1 MKIFYAIQGTGNGH
15 LSRAVE
21 LYPYLKKYGEV
32 DFLLSGSNAHLNS
45 NLPIKYKSKGL
56 SLFYKHSG
64 GLDYMKILRSLS
76 LSIISDAKSLPLEQY
91 DLIINDFDF
100 VTSLACSIKKIPC
113 VHFGHQASFQS
124 NNTPRPFKKD
134 ILGNLILKKFVKSS
148 THIGLHFQGYDHHI
162 YNPIIKEDIVKAVPI
177 DDGHIT
183 VYLPQYAVRHLE
195 PHFLKQD
202 KYHFEVF
209 TKEFD
214 RITCKNNI
222 TYFPINNDQFTSSL
236 IRCYGIITAGGFET
250 PAEAMYMNKKVLSIP
265 ISKHYEQACN
275 AAALEQMG
283 IMVLKRIDEHFE
295 QYFKQWIHEKK
306 PIKLNLEHST
316 ADIVDLLMKTNQNNK
331 SNKYVYHS

>member
-32 DFLLSGSNAHLNS
+32 DFLLSGSNAHLKND
-45 NLPIKYKSKGL
+45 LPIKYKSKGL

-64 GLDYMKILRSLS
+64 GLDYMKILGSLS
-76 LSIISDAKSLPLEQY
+76 LSIISDAKSLPLEEY

-100 VTSLACSIKKIPC
+100 VTSLACTIKKIPC

-124 NNTPRPFKKD
+124 KNTPRPFKKD
-134 ILGNLILKKFVKSS
+134 ILGNFILEKFVKSK
-148 THIGLHFQGYDHHI
+148 THIGLHFKSYDHHI
-162 YNPIIKEDIVKAVPI
+162 YNPIIKEDIIKAVPI

-195 PHFLKQD
+195 PHFLKQS

-222 TYFPINNDQFTSSL
+222 TYYPINNDQFTSSL

-265 ISKHYEQACN
+265 ILKHYEQSCN

-283 IMVLKRIDEHFE
+283 IMVLKRIDENFD
-295 QYFKQWIHEKK
+295 QYFKQWISEKK
-306 PIKLNLEHST
+306 AIKLDLQHST
-316 ADIVDLLMKTNQNNK
+316 SDIVELLIKNNQINK
-331 SNKYVYHS
+331 HVHHS